1 MHSDSNP
8 MNAYL
13 DGERHIFVDNV
24 RFLSMIGIVAIHS
37 ATVVFVTGNV
47 HPMLIAALLAP
58 QKFGTTGFFLISGFL
73 LGERLDRCRPL
84 ETGKALNEARTI
96 SVNFEL

>member
-58 QKFGTTGFFLISGFL
+58 QKFGTIGFFLISGFL